1 MRILTL
7 TLKNFRSH
15 QETILDRDRFDF
27 VRGPNASGKS
37 SIQMALEYLFTGR
50 CAITDAAG
58 RGAESLIRTGA
69 KELEVSA
76 TLENGETICRRR
88 TPRSQIVE
96 LNGNRVPI
104 DTAGAS
110 LEKRFGSADVLS
122 AVLNAGRFIEMSE
135 AEQKRLLA
143 QVVDA
148 GKVYIPEEWVGNF
161 EGGQVSATAIYHLA
175 IERFRGIKTLSWHS
189 QKGLN
194 LILGG
199 GDVGKTTILDA
210 IALLLNPT
218 NFVNL
223 LDTDYY
229 LRDVDAG
236 FAIEAVLSLPSGSG
250 IDAQVK
256 HSWPW
261 EWNGTD
267 AVVPSADPDAA
278 TTGEP
283 VYRLRVRGTEDLD
296 LAYEIVQPDG
306 DIDSLSVTLRRSIG
320 LVRLGG
326 DGRNDRDLRLVQG
339 SALDR
344 LLSDKGLR
352 SRMASE
358 LAKNDVKENLTPDAK
373 KALEELDQTFKKQ
386 SLPDGLDLSVTGGQG
401 PSIVALVGLTAH
413 RAGVQLPLAN
423 WGAGTRRLSALAIA
437 EQNHGEFPITL
448 VDEVERGLEPY
459 RQRALVEKLQ
469 AAHSQVFV
477 TTHSPSA
484 IAAASNAAL
493 WYVDH
498 AGKIGFLDAVKTA
511 RHRKNDP
518 DTFLSRLAIIG
529 EGSTEVGFVRALL
542 EKAIGPPLEQHGI
555 HVSDGGGHEITLD
568 LLEALAKGGLCF
580 GGFADDESKYPT
592 RWGDLATGLD
602 RLLFRWKSGTIEQNI
617 IGAVPD
623 DKLEALLT
631 DTEND
636 KTGARLRTLADRL
649 GLAKKDFASIKAK
662 ATNLKALII
671 DAALGIVPADKA
683 AEKKTYQSHGQTW
696 FKSTAGGR
704 ELATKV
710 FNFGLWPT
718 FRAQLLPFCNAV
730 RRAVE
735 LPEMTDLTP

>member
-1 MRILTL
+1 
-7 TLKNFRSH
+7 
-15 QETILDRDRFDF
+15 
-27 VRGPNASGKS
+27 
-37 SIQMALEYLFTGR
+37 
-50 CAITDAAG
+50 
-58 RGAESLIRTGA
+58 
-69 KELEVSA
+69 
-76 TLENGETICRRR
+76 
-88 TPRSQIVE
+88 
-96 LNGNRVPI
+96 
-104 DTAGAS
+104 
-110 LEKRFGSADVLS
+110 
-122 AVLNAGRFIEMSE
+122 
-135 AEQKRLLA
+135 
-143 QVVDA
+143 
-148 GKVYIPEEWVGNF
+148 
-161 EGGQVSATAIYHLA
+161 VSATAIYHLT
-175 IERFRGIKTLSWHS
+175 IERFRGIKTLTWHP

-218 NFVNL
+218 NFANL

-236 FAIEAVLSLPSGSG
+236 FVIEAILSLPSGSG
-250 IDAQVK
+250 INAQVK

-267 AVVPSADPDAA
+267 AVVPSGDPDAVK
-278 TTGEP
+278 TGEP

-306 DIDSLSVTLRRSIG
+306 NADSLSVTLRRAIG

-326 DGRNDRDLRLVQG
+326 DDRNDRDLRLVQG

-373 KALEELDQTFKKQ
+373 NALEELDQTFKKQ
-386 SLPDGLDLSVTGGQG
+386 SLPDGLDLSITGGQG
-401 PSIVALVGLTAH
+401 PSIAALVGLTAH

-437 EQNHGEFPITL
+437 EQNQGEFPVTL

-469 AAHSQVFV
+469 ASHSQVFV

-484 IAAASNAAL
+484 IAAASTATL

-498 AGKIGFLDAVKTA
+498 AGKIGLLDAVKTA
-511 RHRKNDP
+511 KHRKSDP
-518 DTFLSRLAIIG
+518 DAFLSRLAVIG
-529 EGSTEVGFVRALL
+529 EGATEVGFVSVLL
-542 EKAIGPPLEQHGI
+542 EKAIGPSLEQHGI
-555 HVSDGGGHEITLD
+555 HVSDAGGHENTLD
-568 LLEALAKGGLCF
+568 LLEALAKGGLRF
-580 GGFADDESKYPT
+580 GGFADDESKHPT
-592 RWGDLATGLD
+592 RWGALATGLD
-602 RLLFRWKSGTIEQNI
+602 KLLFRWQSGTIEHNI

-631 DTEND
+631 DPEND

-649 GLAKKDFASIKAK
+649 DLDEEDFSSIRNK
-662 ATNLKALII
+662 ATDLKALII
-671 DAALGIVPADKA
+671 EAALGTVPADKT
-683 AEKKTYQSHGQTW
+683 AEKKVFQGHGQTW

-730 RRAVE
+730 RKAVE
-735 LPEMTDLTP
+735 IPEITDIAP